1 MPTPPG
7 KLMPGGW
14 LDEVPFAVAAMSCST
29 SAARGC
35 RTARPTLGGMGV
47 STTIRKG
54 IADIKCYDDD
64 SLDPGMLMYG
74 FLAVV
79 GAVGF
84 WLLLATFLEMPVST
98 THSCVGGMIGMTI
111 VLKGSDCVVW
121 LKETDADKL
130 YIPSG
135 VVRRFP
141 SPHPA
146 APCGQLDTCEAR
158 PLSFSL

>member
-1 MPTPPG
+1 M
-7 KLMPGGW
+7 L
-14 LDEVPFAVAAMSCST
+14 AVIFE
-29 SAARGC
+29 
-35 RTARPTLGGMGV
+35 TAGATLGGMGV

-146 APCGQLDTCEAR
+146 APWKIPRTPR
-158 PLSFSL
+158 PLTPAPPDTPLHP